1 MEVFDTLLFRQTL
14 ILLSHKHCGTVDQFI
29 SLTELPH
36 HVTKENKTSYEQQYA
51 IIDECC
57 PRYQRQSDRK
67 KLAGRSEMEG
77 KVRVT

>member
-29 SLTELPH
+29 SPTELPH

-51 IIDECC
+51 IIDECLS
-57 PRYQRQSDRK
+57 RVARDINVNRIDRHLQEEVK
-67 KLAGRSEMEG
+67 WKER
-77 KVRVT
+77 